1 MLFSYWAFRAADHR
15 AVHLATILVT
25 LLLRYFL
32 VLTRIN
38 EMWLFVEKGG
48 ETRRHDVDVSP
59 AYQGLF

>member
-38 EMWLFVEKGG
+38 EMLMPEL
-48 ETRRHDVDVSP
+48 RVS
-59 AYQGLF
+59 GRLTHLI